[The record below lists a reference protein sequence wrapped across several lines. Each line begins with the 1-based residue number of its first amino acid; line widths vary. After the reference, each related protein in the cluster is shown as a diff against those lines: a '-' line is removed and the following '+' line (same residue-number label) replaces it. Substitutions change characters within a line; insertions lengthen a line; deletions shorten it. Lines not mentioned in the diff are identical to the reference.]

1 MGLRQNTE
9 FRTATLEELSTI
21 LEWAAEEG
29 WNPGLEDAAAFWQA
43 DPEGFFV
50 ATVDGALA
58 AAISVV
64 NHTEDFAFLGLYIAR
79 PAFRGQGIGFGLWQ
93 HALKHAGARVVGLDG
108 VPDQQDNY
116 AASGFELFSATTRF
130 TGEVVARES
139 ENVRLAAPEDVGALI
154 DMEAAASGVR
164 KAAYLAA
171 WFAPAESRQTWVMQD
186 AEGIAG
192 FCTARRC
199 REGVKIGPLWT
210 QKEED
215 AQALMAHVAA
225 TMGGPVTLDVP
236 DTSAPLKALC
246 ASLDLTPGFATAR
259 MYRGAPV
266 PVGDTSGGYFA
277 VSTLELG

>member
-1 MGLRQNTE
+1 MTQNAE
-9 FRTATLEELSTI
+9 FRTATQDELKTI
-21 LEWAAEEG
+21 LNWAAEEG

-50 ATVDGALA
+50 AKVDGDLA

-64 NHTEDFAFLGLYIAR
+64 THAADFAFLGLYIAR
-79 PAFRGQGIGFGLWQ
+79 PDFRGQGIGYGLWQ

-116 AASGFELFSATTRF
+116 AASGFELFSATTRY
-130 TGEVVARES
+130 TGEVAARES
-139 ENVRLAAPEDVGALI
+139 DGVRVTTPEDVAALI
-154 DMEAAASGVR
+154 DLEAAASGVR
-164 KAAYLAA
+164 KPAYLGA

-186 AEGIAG
+186 AEGVAG

-199 REGVKIGPLWT
+199 REGVKIGPLWARS
-210 QKEED
+210 EAD
-215 AQALMAHVAA
+215 ALALMAHVAA
-225 TMGGPVTLDVP
+225 QMGGPLTLDVP

-246 ASLDLTPGFATAR
+246 KALGLTPGFATAR
-259 MYRGAPV
+259 MYRGTPV
-266 PVGDTSGGYFA
+266 PVGDASGGYFA

>member
-1 MGLRQNTE
+1 MVMRQNTE
-9 FRTATLEELSTI
+9 FRTATLEELSII

-64 NHTEDFAFLGLYIAR
+64 THTADFAFLGLYIAR
-79 PAFRGQGIGFGLWQ
+79 PDFRGQGIGFGLWQ

-130 TGEVVARES
+130 TGEVAARES
-139 ENVRLAAPEDVGALI
+139 DNVRVATPEDVAALI
-154 DMEAAASGVR
+154 DLEAAASGVR
-164 KAAYLAA
+164 KPAYLGA
-171 WFAPAESRQTWVMQD
+171 WFASAESRQTWVMQGAD
-186 AEGIAG
+186 GVAG

-199 REGVKIGPLWT
+199 REGVKIGPLWARS
-210 QKEED
+210 EAD
-215 AQALMAHVAA
+215 ALALMAHVAA
-225 TMGGPVTLDVP
+225 QMGGPVTLDVP
-236 DTSAPLKALC
+236 DTSAPLKGLCQALG
-246 ASLDLTPGFATAR
+246 LTPGFATAR
-259 MYRGAPV
+259 MYRGTPV
-266 PVGDTSGGYFA
+266 PVGDASGGYFA

>member
-1 MGLRQNTE
+1 MSQSAE
-9 FRTATLEELSTI
+9 FRNARLDELAII

-43 DPEGFFV
+43 DPQGFFV

-79 PAFRGQGIGFGLWQ
+79 PDFRGQGIGFGLWQ

-130 TGEVVARES
+130 TGEVAAAAS
-139 ENVRLAAPEDVGALI
+139 GNVRMAGPEDVAVLT
-154 DMEAAASGVR
+154 DLEAAASGVR
-164 KAAYLAA
+164 KPSYLGA
-171 WFAPAESRQTWVMQD
+171 WFAPVESRQTWVMQD
-186 AEGIAG
+186 ADGVAG

-199 REGVKIGPLWT
+199 CEGVKIGPLWA
-210 QKEED
+210 QREED
-215 AQALMAHVAA
+215 ATVLMAHVAA
-225 TMGGPVTLDVP
+225 QIGGPVTLDVP
-236 DTSAPLKALC
+236 DTSGPLKALC
-246 ASLDLTPGFATAR
+246 QALDLTPGFATAR
-259 MYRGAPV
+259 MYRGTPPPV
-266 PVGDTSGGYFA
+266 DDASGGYFA

>member
-1 MGLRQNTE
+1 VGLRQTTE
-9 FRTATLEELSTI
+9 FRRATLKELSII

-50 ATVDGALA
+50 ATVDGQLA

-64 NHTEDFAFLGLYIAR
+64 THTENFAFLGLYIAR
-79 PAFRGQGIGFGLWQ
+79 PAFRGQGIGYGLWE
-93 HALKHAGARVVGLDG
+93 HALQHAGARVVGLDG

-139 ENVRLAAPEDVGALI
+139 DRVREAAPEDVATLI
-154 DMEAAASGVR
+154 DLEAAASGVR
-164 KAAYLAA
+164 KPAYLAA
-171 WFAPAESRQTWVMQD
+171 WFAPVESRQTWIMQV
-186 AEGIAG
+186 ANGVAG

-199 REGVKIGPLWT
+199 REGVKIGPLWA
-210 QKEED
+210 QGEEY
-215 AQALMAHVAA
+215 AQALIAHVAA

-236 DTSAPLKALC
+236 DTSASLKALC
-246 ASLDLTPGFATAR
+246 QSLNLTSGFATAR
-259 MYRGAPV
+259 MYRGASV
-266 PVGDTSGGYFA
+266 PVGDASGGYFA